1 MIKRREEFVKRQM
14 VSLNAT
20 DTLRAVVLV
29 CLSFTVIL
37 LMKNLRAKL
46 TALIDSE
53 ANTEKN

>member
-1 MIKRREEFVKRQM
+1 VKRQM

-20 DTLRAVVLV
+20 ETLRAVVLA
-29 CLSFTVIL
+29 CLSLIVIL
-37 LMKNLRAKL
+37 LMKNLRAKF